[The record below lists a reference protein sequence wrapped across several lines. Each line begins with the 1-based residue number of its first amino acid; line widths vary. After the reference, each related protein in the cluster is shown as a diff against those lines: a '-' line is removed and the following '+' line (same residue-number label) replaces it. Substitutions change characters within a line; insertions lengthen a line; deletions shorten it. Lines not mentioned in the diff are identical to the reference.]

1 VASPALR
8 AQGLTKSYPIALGLR
23 RRTAL
28 TDCDL
33 EVAAGESV
41 ALLGPNGSGKSTL
54 LRTLAG
60 LESPDRGEAWIGGA
74 RAGTREAFRKLGFC
88 PEESPFPHQ
97 LSARRCLLDLGALS
111 GLRGEALRARADAM
125 LERFGL
131 AKEAGTAA
139 GRLSRGQLR
148 RLSIAQAFLHDPD
161 VLLLDEP
168 TSGLDALG
176 VVSLLE
182 TLADARGRGR
192 AILVSSHVVSDVEML
207 CSRAVILRGGAKVAD
222 GPVDTILGDPARREL
237 VIEGLG
243 GGALAAVES
252 AVRAG
257 GGRIVASRPA
267 RKSLAELFRG
277 LWG

>member
-1 VASPALR
+1 
-8 AQGLTKSYPIALGLR
+8 
-23 RRTAL
+23 
-28 TDCDL
+28 
-33 EVAAGESV
+33 
-41 ALLGPNGSGKSTL
+41 L

-60 LESPDRGEAWIGGA
+60 LEAPDRGEAWIAGA

-88 PEESPFPHQ
+88 PEESPFPYQ

-111 GLRGEALRARADAM
+111 GLRGDDLRARADAM

-131 AKEAGTAA
+131 AKEARTAA

-148 RLSIAQAFLHDPD
+148 RLSIAQAFLHDPE

-176 VVSLLE
+176 VVSLTE
-182 TLADARGRGR
+182 ALAGARARGR
-192 AILVSSHVVSDVEML
+192 AILISSHVVSDVEML
-207 CSRAVILRGGAKVAD
+207 CSRAVILRGGAKAAD
-222 GPVDTILGDPARREL
+222 GPVDAILGDPARREL
-237 VIEGLG
+237 VVEGLAEA
-243 GGALAAVES
+243 ALAPVDA
-252 AVRAG
+252 AVRAA
-257 GGRIVASRPA
+257 GGRIVASRAA